1 MQCNCGMCLDRLSD
15 RSYVVDVRASINE
28 QGLDEIAELK
38 NGTSEVHLPDTEDQN
53 QASTQELPGT
63 NGGETKVP
71 KSPQVHDQGKE
82 PQVENCLG
90 PHWRLRSKSGVQQG
104 DPLGPLFFSL
114 VLNVLITA
122 IAKDSGCP
130 LLFHAWY
137 RDDGALAGP
146 RSPLCSVLK
155 FIQELGPSLGLHIN
169 ISKCEVFSC
178 KGLSSFYPEMK
189 QSSEPNL
196 DILGVLLVL
205 LTSAQPSSLKNMLLL
220 NNSCP
225 VWKRLEQLILM
236 WPLHSFVSVED
247 SVNLSIWLA
256 LHLLC
261 IPQRPFRYLISE
273 AINADALLLT
283 PVTQKSLSSK
293 LDDYLFKVLLDMSS
307 IADKARLLSVSS
319 PHAVC
324 YQVVLGLD
332 LSYGSCFPLCPDIA
346 LDPLGH
352 HAVTCKRGDDVVS
365 CHNKLRDILAE
376 SCRRAHLSVQVEM
389 GNNLTNHSHTRPAAL
404 LVPNWVLGKPAA
416 FDLSVT
422 SPLNPTTLLE
432 VSVTTGV
439 AALTTELRKH
449 SSNDTK
455 C

>member
-1 MQCNCGMCLDRLSD
+1 
-15 RSYVVDVRASINE
+15 
-28 QGLDEIAELK
+28 
-38 NGTSEVHLPDTEDQN
+38 
-53 QASTQELPGT
+53 
-63 NGGETKVP
+63 
-71 KSPQVHDQGKE
+71 
-82 PQVENCLG
+82 
-90 PHWRLRSKSGVQQG
+90 
-104 DPLGPLFFSL
+104 
-114 VLNVLITA
+114 
-122 IAKDSGCP
+122 
-130 LLFHAWY
+130 
-137 RDDGALAGP
+137 
-146 RSPLCSVLK
+146 
-155 FIQELGPSLGLHIN
+155 
-169 ISKCEVFSC
+169 
-178 KGLSSFYPEMK
+178 MK

-293 LDDYLFKVLLDMSS
+293 LDDYLFKVLLDMFSN
-307 IADKARLLSVSS
+307 ADKAHLLSVSS
-319 PHAVC
+319 PHAGLWLSVTPSEGLGLHLDPS
-324 YQVVLGLD
+324 QFQIAIKWWLGLD
-332 LSYGSCFPLCPDIA
+332 LSYGSCCPLCPEIA

-352 HAVTCKRGDDVVS
+352 HAVTCKRGGDVVS
-365 CHNKLRDILAE
+365 RHNKLRDILAE

-389 GNNLTNHSHTRPAAL
+389 GNNLTNHSHTRPAVL